1 MATVRQWRYPREF
14 RIAPPRWPSELV
26 ALSDATARAVV
37 PPGQDAA
44 LDEAP
49 ASATPA
55 AGAVPHAPVSG
66 AHDVAAIAS
75 GAVPDVAAL
84 EPRDIARVAT
94 ELWRLRR
101 QLVPTGAPVT
111 PEARRALRRLDAV
124 GDVLAAAGVE
134 VQDHDGARYD
144 SGQQL
149 MVLAFEQTDG
159 LTDER
164 VVQTLRPSVYLAG
177 RLAQAGEVI
186 VGTPP
191 RPDQQNPDQ
200 RDPDRQERT

>member
-1 MATVRQWRYPREF
+1 MAAARDGARPKQPPRPERRVTGIAATARQWRYPREF
-14 RIAPPRWPSELV
+14 RIPPPRWPSALA
-26 ALSDATARAVV
+26 ALSDTLARPAVS
-37 PPGQDAA
+37 PGRDAA
-44 LDEAP
+44 
-49 ASATPA
+49 PA
-55 AGAVPHAPVSG
+55 AA
-66 AHDVAAIAS
+66 
-75 GAVPDVAAL
+75 PDVAAL

-101 QLVPTGAPVT
+101 QLTPAGAPVA

-134 VQDHDGARYD
+134 VQDHDGAPYD
-144 SGQQL
+144 SGQNL

-164 VVQTLRPSVYLAG
+164 VVQTLRPSVYLGG

-191 RPDQQNPDQ
+191 RPD
-200 RDPDRQERT
+200 